1 MTAIGIEWRIPRPT
15 YTKMAGPATVNAI
28 KEKASAKD
36 VLLGWPLFIRKEVS

>member
-1 MTAIGIEWRIPRPT
+1 MTAIGIEWKIPRPT
-15 YTKMAGPATVNAI
+15 KTKMAGPATFDAT